1 MDPTKIQVIQDWPKP
16 CKVWDIQSFLGF
28 ANFYQQYIYNYSDI
42 VIPLTHLTQKGT
54 PWLFSD
60 DCWNAFNAIKKAFTC
75 TPVITHWVLDV
86 QITVK
91 TDASEYTVATVLSI
105 IISDK
110 EIHPVAFYSQTLTT
124 SKLNYDTHDR
134 SSLPFMSHSGLG
146 DTILRAPQLQLMLLL
161 ITKT

>member
-1 MDPTKIQVIQDWPKP
+1 M
-16 CKVWDIQSFLGF
+16 
-28 ANFYQQYIYNYSDI
+28 
-42 VIPLTHLTQKGT
+42 
-54 PWLFSD
+54 
-60 DCWNAFNAIKKAFTC
+60 
-75 TPVITHWVLDV
+75 

-91 TDASEYTVATVLSI
+91 TDASDYTVATVLSI
-105 IISDK
+105 TVSDR

-134 SSLPFMSHSGLG
+134 SSLQFMSHSGLG